1 MVFLDILIDFALQIA
16 LTLGVVIVFGFFIA
30 LCNKKFYSNFG
41 GYGKIVCYATGV
53 IGTPVHECA
62 HALFCLI
69 FGHKIVEI
77 KLFQVGSEDGTLGYV
92 RHSYKPKNLY
102 QKIGNFFIG
111 IAPIVVIS
119 TLLYGLSWLILTDF
133 TKAINANIQTSNILK
148 DFTKVL
154 VGVYNTLVLFF
165 SKIDSW
171 QWWVFVVIASF
182 LALHMNL
189 SKPDIKGAVSGLIFL
204 MLVILIVDIVLGL
217 IDIRILNSVTLFV
230 LRMSSYLL
238 CVLLLSAI
246 ISLLLVA
253 VSYIFK
259 ITKKVNNRF

>member
-1 MVFLDILIDFALQIA
+1 M
-16 LTLGVVIVFGFFIA
+16 
-30 LCNKKFYSNFG
+30 
-41 GYGKIVCYATGV
+41 
-53 IGTPVHECA
+53 
-62 HALFCLI
+62 LF
-69 FGHKIVEI
+69 
-77 KLFQVGSEDGTLGYV
+77 
-92 RHSYKPKNLY
+92 
-102 QKIGNFFIG
+102 
-111 IAPIVVIS
+111 
-119 TLLYGLSWLILTDF
+119 GLSWLILTDF